1 MITKSWRRSKPEC
14 RCKAAKLKSV
24 RAGQINIKEGYVLIE
39 YNQAWLIN
47 VHISPYDPA
56 SRMNHDPLRKKRLL
70 LHKKEIR
77 KLQESQQL
85 KGLAIVPLRVY
96 LKGGLAKIELGV
108 GKRVEALR
116 QAPEN
121 RQAGCGTRNAKNV
134 ETAELGGGILFC
146 TGMKGIDGGRCFQIA
161 GREAP
166 ISKNQRKTKVPTTLT
181 PLFLLRPN
189 PQYRA

>member
-1 MITKSWRRSKPEC
+1 MATNRKARHDYEILETIEAGMSLQGSEIKSIRS
-14 RCKAAKLKSV
+14 
-24 RAGQINIKEGYVLIE
+24 GQINIKEGYVLIE
-39 YNQAWLIN
+39 YSQAWLID

-108 GKRVEALR
+108 GRGLKHYDKRQKIAKRDAEREMQKMLKR
-116 QAPEN
+116 
-121 RQAGCGTRNAKNV
+121 RN
-134 ETAELGGGILFC
+134 
-146 TGMKGIDGGRCFQIA
+146 
-161 GREAP
+161 
-166 ISKNQRKTKVPTTLT
+166 
-181 PLFLLRPN
+181 
-189 PQYRA
+189 

>member
-1 MITKSWRRSKPEC
+1 MNKNSTAVATNRKARHDYEILETIEAGMSLQGSEIKSIRS
-14 RCKAAKLKSV
+14 
-24 RAGQINIKEGYVLIE
+24 GQINIKEGYVLIE
-39 YNQAWLIN
+39 YSQAWLID

-108 GKRVEALR
+108 GRGLKHYDKRQKIAKRDAEREMQKMLKR
-116 QAPEN
+116 
-121 RQAGCGTRNAKNV
+121 RN
-134 ETAELGGGILFC
+134 
-146 TGMKGIDGGRCFQIA
+146 
-161 GREAP
+161 
-166 ISKNQRKTKVPTTLT
+166 
-181 PLFLLRPN
+181 
-189 PQYRA
+189 

>member
-1 MITKSWRRSKPEC
+1 MNKNSTAVATNR
-14 RCKAAKLKSV
+14 KARHDYEILETIEAGMSLQGSEIKSV
-24 RAGQINIKEGYVLIE
+24 RSGQINIKEGYVLIE
-39 YNQAWLIN
+39 YNQAWLID

-108 GKRVEALR
+108 GRGLKHYDKRQKIAKRDAEREMQKMLKR
-116 QAPEN
+116 
-121 RQAGCGTRNAKNV
+121 RN
-134 ETAELGGGILFC
+134 
-146 TGMKGIDGGRCFQIA
+146 
-161 GREAP
+161 
-166 ISKNQRKTKVPTTLT
+166 
-181 PLFLLRPN
+181 
-189 PQYRA
+189 